1 MREKIEAPAIA
12 NRRGFAFSCP
22 LVALRHVLQVD
33 HPEKI
38 EALVIT
44 ARRGFVFSFSRRRK
58 PRTGRGLGEVLD
70 AAYSDAGPEQL
81 GSPSSDTFLAQCPV
95 KNGVRFL
102 AAYLATEVNPVM
114 HGRRVVAVTGYQGEQ
129 YEKEY
134 VVQHLDAGE
143 VGDEA

>member
-12 NRRGFAFSCP
+12 NRRGFASLCP
-22 LVALRHVLQVD
+22 LVGLRQVLD
-33 HPEKI
+33 PHLKS

-44 ARRGFVFSFSRRRK
+44 ARWGFVFSIPRRRK
-58 PRTGRGLGEVLD
+58 PRTGRGLGEVLG

-81 GSPSSDTFLAQCPV
+81 GSPSSNTFRAQCPV

-102 AAYLATEVNPVM
+102 AADLATEVNPVM